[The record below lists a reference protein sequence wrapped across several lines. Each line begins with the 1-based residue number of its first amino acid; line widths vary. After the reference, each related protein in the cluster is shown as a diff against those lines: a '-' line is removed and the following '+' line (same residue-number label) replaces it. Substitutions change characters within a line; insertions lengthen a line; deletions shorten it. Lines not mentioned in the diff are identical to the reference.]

1 MRILFSVGAPTFVQP
16 KESSNLLAG
25 ASAAP
30 PLEKL
35 PQQSIVI
42 VSGCP
47 YCQVGL
53 TLPLNSLLEEA
64 KTSRA
69 EHLSLD
75 TEQPAVGESF
85 YVKAIKVGHQKV
97 APTCVII
104 HYCITK
110 GINNCNQSFLGRAIT
125 LQNTVAS
132 YSNESFSF
140 K

>member
-1 MRILFSVGAPTFVQP
+1 MRILFAVGAPTFVQP

-53 TLPLNSLLEEA
+53 TLLLNSLLQE
-64 KTSRA
+64 RQIPA

-125 LQNTVAS
+125 LHAEYIFPT
-132 YSNESFSF
+132 
-140 K
+140 KK